1 MYESPI
7 SILKIAD
14 SIIKEQNALYENNL
28 IYEIRQ
34 TYHIDINKEELIRAL
49 QYDREQYE
57 KGYQEGKADVKKI
70 GKWLINSDGYYPYC
84 SQCKYEPKEMT
95 HYCPN
100 CGAKMNGDIYEP

>member
-14 SIIKEQNALYENNL
+14 SIIKEQNALLENNL

-57 KGYQEGKADVKKI
+57 KGYQDGKVDMRKK
-70 GKWLINSDGYYPYC
+70 GRWLINSDGYYPYC

-95 HYCPN
+95 RYCPN
-100 CGAKMNGDIYEP
+100 CGAEMSGDI